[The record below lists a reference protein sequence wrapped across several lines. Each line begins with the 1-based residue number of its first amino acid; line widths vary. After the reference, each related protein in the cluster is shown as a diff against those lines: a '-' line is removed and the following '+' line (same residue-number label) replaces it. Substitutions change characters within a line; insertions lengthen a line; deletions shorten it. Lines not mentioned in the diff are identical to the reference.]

1 MPKLFIDNREVEVDK
16 GATILDAAGKLG
28 IEIPTMCF
36 LKDYKPS
43 TSCMVCV
50 VKIDDL
56 DNLVPACG
64 TVAKDGMRVESSSEQ
79 VRQARKAALELL
91 LSDHVGDC
99 LGPCQVICPARMNI
113 PLMIRQIA
121 AGKFRDA
128 IATVKKDIALPAVLG
143 RICPKPCERGC
154 RRATFDQAVSI
165 CLLKRYVADLD
176 LQSANPYLPPCKPT
190 QDKRVAVVGAGPAGL
205 AAAYYLQ
212 QAGLRCTVFDEH
224 DRPGGMLRYG
234 VSPRPF
240 WPEKENGLG
249 SQQDLPRDVL
259 DKEIALIGKLGVKF
273 QSRTRIGT
281 DLSMEDLRGEFD
293 AVFVAVGQLKP
304 GDAESMGLE
313 TSPNGIAINGKTYQ
327 TNLPGVFAGGDAVHK
342 RKLTVRAVADGK
354 EAAVSISQYLSGC
367 SVTGPIKEFNTHIG
381 KLRDGEIEKFLACAD
396 KAERTSPAHSTSNR
410 MSGTRPS
417 GKDGGFTPPIL
428 AGKGKWAGFT
438 GQQARKEA
446 TRCLHCDCRKA
457 DTCKLRQ
464 YAQDYG
470 AKPTRY
476 KGERRLFTQQV
487 QSRTNCHLGKD
498 SALPG
503 LKSEIRSQKSE
514 VRSQKTEV
522 RNQSL
527 SSVLCAGDVIYEPG
541 KCIDC
546 GLCVQIAAQAG
557 EKLGLT
563 FIGRGFDV
571 RVAVPF
577 DHSIAQALKHSA
589 DQCVNA
595 CPTGALAFRI

>member
-1 MPKLFIDNREVEVDK
+1 MPKLFVDNREVEVDN

-28 IEIPTMCF
+28 IEIPTICF
-36 LKDYKPS
+36 LKDYKAS

-50 VKIDDL
+50 VKIDGL
-56 DNLVPACG
+56 ANLVPACG
-64 TVAKDGMRVESSSEQ
+64 TIAKDGMRVETNSQE

-121 AGKFRDA
+121 AGKFHDA

-154 RRATFDQAVSI
+154 RRGAFDEAVSI

-176 LQSANPYLPPCKPT
+176 LQSANPYLPTCKPA

-205 AAAYYLQ
+205 AAAYYLR
-212 QAGLRCTVFDEH
+212 QAGFRCTVFDEH

-234 VSPRPF
+234 VA
-240 WPEKENGLG
+240 K
-249 SQQDLPRDVL
+249 QDLPRDVL

-281 DLSMEDLRGEFD
+281 DLSMDDLRRDFD

-313 TSPNGIAINGKTYQ
+313 ASPNGITVNGKTYQ
-327 TNLPGVFAGGDAVHK
+327 TNLQGVFAGGDAVHR

-367 SVTGPIKEFNTHIG
+367 SVTGPVKEFNTHIG
-381 KLRDGEIEKFLACAD
+381 KLRDEEIEEFLACAD
-396 KAERTSPAHSTSNR
+396 KAQR
-410 MSGTRPS
+410 TRPS
-417 GKDGGFTPPIL
+417 GKDGGFTE
-428 AGKGKWAGFT
+428 
-438 GQQARKEA
+438 QEARKEA

-476 KGERRLFTQQV
+476 KGERRLFV
-487 QSRTNCHLGKD
+487 QHLQHPD
-498 SALPG
+498 
-503 LKSEIRSQKSE
+503 I
-514 VRSQKTEV
+514 
-522 RNQSL
+522 
-527 SSVLCAGDVIYEPG
+527 IYEPG

-546 GLCVQIAAQAG
+546 GLCVQIAAQAR

-577 DHSIAQALKHSA
+577 DRSIAQALKRSA
-589 DQCVNA
+589 NQCVNA
-595 CPTGALAFRI
+595 CPTGALAFRV

>member
-1 MPKLFIDNREVEVDK
+1 MPKLFIDNREVEVDN

-50 VKIDDL
+50 VKVNGL

-64 TVAKDGMRVESSSEQ
+64 TVAKDGMRVETNSQE

-154 RRATFDQAVSI
+154 RRAVFDEAVSI
-165 CLLKRYVADLD
+165 CLLKRYVADID
-176 LQSANPYLPPCKPT
+176 LQSANPYLPTCKPT

-212 QAGLRCTVFDEH
+212 QAGFCCTVFDEH
-224 DRPGGMLRYG
+224 KQPGGMLRYG
-234 VSPRPF
+234 VS
-240 WPEKENGLG
+240 
-249 SQQDLPRDVL
+249 QQELPRNVL
-259 DKEIALIGKLGVKF
+259 DKEIALIEKLGVKF
-273 QSRTRIGT
+273 QNRTQVGIA
-281 DLSMEDLRGEFD
+281 LSMNDLRRDFD

-304 GDAESMGLE
+304 GDAESLGLE
-313 TSPNGIAINGKTYQ
+313 AGPNGISIDGKTYQ

-367 SVTGPIKEFNTHIG
+367 PVTGTVKEFNTHIG

-396 KAERTSPAHSTSNR
+396 KAERTSPAKLGLDQNPPLAPA
-410 MSGTRPS
+410 MLGLDQNPPLAGS
-417 GKDGGFTPPIL
+417 GKDGGFTDQSGNSIAIKEGL
-428 AGKGKWAGFT
+428 T
-438 GQQARKEA
+438 GRQVRKEA

-457 DTCKLRQ
+457 DSCKLRQ
-464 YAQDYG
+464 YARDYG

-476 KGERRLFTQQV
+476 KGERRLFTQQPSNAGFHSKPAV
-487 QSRTNCHLGKD
+487 GGQSGNSTKNNE
-498 SALPG
+498 G
-503 LKSEIRSQKSE
+503 L
-514 VRSQKTEV
+514 T
-522 RNQSL
+522 
-527 SSVLCAGDVIYEPG
+527 VLCAGDIIYEPC
-541 KCIDC
+541 KCINC
-546 GLCVQIAAQAG
+546 GLCIQTAARAG
-557 EKLGLT
+557 EELGLT
-563 FIGRGFDV
+563 FVGRGFDV

-577 DHSIAQALKHSA
+577 DRSIAQALKRSA

>member
-36 LKDYKPS
+36 LKNYKPS

-50 VKIDDL
+50 VKVNGL

-64 TVAKDGMRVESSSEQ
+64 TVVKDGMRVESNSEE

-121 AGKFRDA
+121 AGNFREA

-143 RICPKPCERGC
+143 RICPKPCEKGC
-154 RRATFDQAVSI
+154 RRAVFDEAVSI

-190 QDKRVAVVGAGPAGL
+190 QNKRVAIVGAGPAGL

-212 QAGLRCTVFDEH
+212 QAGFRCTVFDDHEK
-224 DRPGGMLRYG
+224 PGGMLRYA
-234 VSPRPF
+234 VP
-240 WPEKENGLG
+240 KEH
-249 SQQDLPRDVL
+249 LPIEVL
-259 DKEIALIGKLGVKF
+259 DKEIALIEKLGMKF
-273 QSRTRIGT
+273 KGQTRIGT
-281 DLSMEDLRGEFD
+281 DLLMEDLRKDFD
-293 AVFVAVGQLKP
+293 AVFVAFGQLKP
-304 GDAESMGLE
+304 GDAESMDLE
-313 TSPNGIAINGKTYQ
+313 ETPNGIKVNDKTYQ

-354 EAAVSISQYLSGC
+354 ETAVSISQYLSPPKAD
-367 SVTGPIKEFNTHIG
+367 SVTGPVKEFNTRIG
-381 KLRDGEIEKFLACAD
+381 KLMDGEIEKFLACSN
-396 KAERTSPAHSTSNR
+396 KAER
-410 MSGTRPS
+410 TRPS
-417 GKDGGFTPPIL
+417 GKDGGFTE
-428 AGKGKWAGFT
+428 
-438 GQQARKEA
+438 QQARKEA

-464 YAQDYG
+464 YARDYG
-470 AKPTRY
+470 ARPTRY
-476 KGERRLFTQQV
+476 KGERRLFV
-487 QSRTNCHLGKD
+487 QHIQH
-498 SALPG
+498 P
-503 LKSEIRSQKSE
+503 
-514 VRSQKTEV
+514 
-522 RNQSL
+522 
-527 SSVLCAGDVIYEPG
+527 DVIYEVG

-546 GLCVQIAAQAG
+546 GLCIQTAARAG
-557 EKLGLT
+557 EELGLT
-563 FIGRGFDV
+563 FVGRGFDV

-577 DHSIAQALKHSA
+577 NRSIAQALKHSA

-595 CPTGALAFRI
+595 CPTGALAFAVPL

>member
-50 VKIDDL
+50 VKVNGL

-64 TVAKDGMRVESSSEQ
+64 TVVKDGMRVESSSDQ

-128 IATVKKDIALPAVLG
+128 IATIKKDIALPAVLG
-143 RICPKPCERGC
+143 RICPKPCEKGC
-154 RRATFDQAVSI
+154 RRAVFDEAVSI
-165 CLLKRYVADLD
+165 CFLKRYVADLD
-176 LQSANPYLPPCKPT
+176 LQSSNPYLPSCKPT
-190 QDKRVAVVGAGPAGL
+190 QDKRVAIVGAGPAGL

-212 QAGLRCTVFDEH
+212 QAGFRCTVFDEH
-224 DRPGGMLRYG
+224 ERPGGMLRYG
-234 VSPRPF
+234 V
-240 WPEKENGLG
+240 

-259 DKEIALIGKLGVKF
+259 DKEIALIDKLGVKF
-273 QSRTRIGT
+273 QNRTQIGT
-281 DLSMEDLRGEFD
+281 ALSMDDLRRDFD
-293 AVFVAVGQLKP
+293 AVFVAIGQLKP
-304 GDAESMGLE
+304 DDAESMGLE
-313 TSPNGIAINGKTYQ
+313 ASPNGITVNGKTYQ
-327 TNLPGVFAGGDAVHK
+327 TNLTGVFAGGDAVHK
-342 RKLTVRAVADGK
+342 RRLTVRAVADGK

-367 SVTGPIKEFNTHIG
+367 SVTGTVKEFNTHIG

-396 KAERTSPAHSTSNR
+396 KAESAK
-410 MSGTRPS
+410 GGRPS
-417 GKDGGFTPPIL
+417 GKDGGFTD
-428 AGKGKWAGFT
+428 
-438 GQQARKEA
+438 QQTRKEA

-457 DTCKLRQ
+457 DTCKLKQ
-464 YAQDYG
+464 YAQDYQ
-470 AKPTRY
+470 ARPTRY
-476 KGERRLFTQQV
+476 KSERRLFV
-487 QSRTNCHLGKD
+487 QKAQH
-498 SALPG
+498 P
-503 LKSEIRSQKSE
+503 
-514 VRSQKTEV
+514 
-522 RNQSL
+522 
-527 SSVLCAGDVIYEPG
+527 DVIYEAG
-541 KCIDC
+541 KCINC
-546 GLCVQIAAQAG
+546 GLCIQTAAAAG
-557 EKLGLT
+557 EELGLT
-563 FIGRGFDV
+563 FVGRGFDV

-577 DHSIAQALKHSA
+577 DRSIAQALKRSA

-595 CPTGALAFRI
+595 CPTGALAFRM

>member
-50 VKIDDL
+50 VKVNGL

-64 TVAKDGMRVESSSEQ
+64 TVVKDGMRVESNSEE

-121 AGKFRDA
+121 AGKFREA
-128 IATVKKDIALPAVLG
+128 IATVKKDIALPVVLG
-143 RICPKPCERGC
+143 RICPKPCEKGC
-154 RRATFDQAVSI
+154 RRAVFDKAVSI

-176 LQSANPYLPPCKPT
+176 LQSSNPYLPPCKPT
-190 QDKRVAVVGAGPAGL
+190 QNKRVAIVGAGPAGL
-205 AAAYYLQ
+205 AAAYYLR
-212 QAGLRCTVFDEH
+212 QAGFRCTVFDDHEK
-224 DRPGGMLRYG
+224 PGGMLRYA
-234 VSPRPF
+234 VP
-240 WPEKENGLG
+240 KEH
-249 SQQDLPRDVL
+249 LPAEVL
-259 DKEIALIGKLGVKF
+259 DKEIALIEKLGMKF
-273 QSRTRIGT
+273 KGQTRIGT
-281 DLSMEDLRGEFD
+281 DLLMEDLRKDFD
-293 AVFVAVGQLKP
+293 AVFVAVGQLKA
-304 GDAESMGLE
+304 GDAESMDFEE
-313 TSPNGIAINGKTYQ
+313 TPNGIKVNGKTYQ

-342 RKLTVRAVADGK
+342 RKLTMRAVADGK
-354 EAAVSISQYLSGC
+354 EVAVSISQYLSGC

-381 KLRDGEIEKFLACAD
+381 KLRDGEIEKFLACSD
-396 KAERTSPAHSTSNR
+396 KAERTS
-410 MSGTRPS
+410 PS
-417 GKDGGFTPPIL
+417 GKDGGFTDR
-428 AGKGKWAGFT
+428 
-438 GQQARKEA
+438 QARKEA

-457 DTCKLRQ
+457 DTCKLKQ
-464 YAQDYG
+464 YAQDYQ

-476 KGERRLFTQQV
+476 KGQRRLFTQQL
-487 QSRTNCHLGKD
+487 QSRTNYPIGKD
-498 SALPG
+498 SALP
-503 LKSEIRSQKSE
+503 E
-514 VRSQKTEV
+514 VQTGGSG
-522 RNQSL
+522 SIG
-527 SSVLCAGDVIYEPG
+527 AGDIIYEVG

-546 GLCVQIAAQAG
+546 GLCIQTAAKAG

-563 FIGRGFDV
+563 FVGRGFDV

-577 DHSIAQALKHSA
+577 NRSIAQALKHSA

-595 CPTGALAFRI
+595 CPTGALAFRK

>member
-1 MPKLFIDNREVEVDK
+1 MHKLFIDNREVEVDD

-50 VKIDDL
+50 VKVNGL

-64 TVAKDGMRVESSSEQ
+64 TVAKDGMRVETNSDQ

-154 RRATFDQAVSI
+154 RRGAFDEAVSI
-165 CLLKRYVADLD
+165 CLLKRYVADID
-176 LQSANPYLPPCKPT
+176 LQSANPYLPSCKPT
-190 QDKRVAVVGAGPAGL
+190 QNKRVAIVGAGPAGL

-212 QAGLRCTVFDEH
+212 QAGFRCTVFDDHEK
-224 DRPGGMLRYG
+224 PGGMLRYA
-234 VSPRPF
+234 VPQ
-240 WPEKENGLG
+240 E
-249 SQQDLPRDVL
+249 QLPTEVL
-259 DKEIALIGKLGVKF
+259 DKEIALIEKLGVKF
-273 QSRTRIGT
+273 QNRTQIGT
-281 DLSMEDLRGEFD
+281 DLSMEDLHRDFD
-293 AVFVAVGQLKP
+293 AVFVAVGQLKT
-304 GDAESMGLE
+304 GDAESLGLE
-313 TSPNGIAINGKTYQ
+313 AGPNGITIDDKTYQ
-327 TNLPGVFAGGDAVHK
+327 TSLSRVFAGGDAVHK

-367 SVTGPIKEFNTHIG
+367 SVTGTVKEFNTHIG
-381 KLRDGEIEKFLACAD
+381 KLRDGEIEKFLTCAD
-396 KAERTSPAHSTSNR
+396 KAERT
-410 MSGTRPS
+410 RPS
-417 GKDGGFTPPIL
+417 GKGGGFTDR
-428 AGKGKWAGFT
+428 
-438 GQQARKEA
+438 QARKEA

-476 KGERRLFTQQV
+476 KGERRLFVQQL
-487 QSRTNCHLGKD
+487 QHAC
-498 SALPG
+498 
-503 LKSEIRSQKSE
+503 QK
-514 VRSQKTEV
+514 R
-522 RNQSL
+522 
-527 SSVLCAGDVIYEPG
+527 AYPHPDIIYEPG
-541 KCIDC
+541 KCINC
-546 GLCVQIAAQAG
+546 GLCIQTAARAG
-557 EKLGLT
+557 EELGLT
-563 FIGRGFDV
+563 FVGRGFDV

-577 DHSIAQALKHSA
+577 DRSIAQALKHSA

-595 CPTGALAFRI
+595 CPTGALAFRISL